1 MALTPPRSTAE
12 TLDSQDALAR
22 KRDEFFI
29 EEGTIYLDGN
39 SLGPAPKSVF
49 DSIDRTMRDE
59 WAKGLI
65 RSHNTAG
72 WFMLTDTLGN
82 RIAQLLGAGEG
93 EIVVC
98 DTTSLNIYKTL
109 HAALS
114 MQPGRRKIVAE
125 GTSFPTNLYMAE
137 GVQSTLEGT
146 TLALEGRDGDRIE
159 DMIDADTAVVM
170 LNHVD
175 YRSGVIRDVKALTRL
190 AHERGA
196 LVMVDMCHSAGVIP
210 VDLHDLNVDFAVGCT
225 YKYLN
230 GGPGSPAYA
239 YAAKRHHGKFTQP
252 LSGWHGHAAPF
263 KFEQSY
269 RQGEGARALLCGTQ
283 HTLSMR
289 ALQSGLAV
297 FDDVEITDLYAKGR
311 ALSDLFIQ
319 LVESFA
325 SDFGI
330 GFYSPKDGAL
340 RNGQISLTHAE
351 GGYAIVQALIARGVI
366 GDFRQPNVMRFGF
379 TPLYLRFADVWD
391 AANHLYEV
399 MKTEEWKEDRFNVVN
414 TVT

>member
-1 MALTPPRSTAE
+1 MPIQISRTRAE
-12 TLDSQDALAR
+12 DMDRQDHLAR

-39 SLGPAPKSVF
+39 SLGPAPKAVF
-49 DSIDRTMRDE
+49 DSIDRTMREE

-72 WFMLTDTLGN
+72 WFMLSDTLGDK
-82 RIAQLLGAGEG
+82 IARLLGAGEG

-114 MQPGRRKIVAE
+114 MQPGRKTIVAE

-137 GVQSTLEGT
+137 GVESTLEGV
-146 TLALEGRDGDRIE
+146 TLKLEGRDGDRIE

-175 YRSGVIRDVKALTRL
+175 YRSGVIRDIKALTEL
-190 AHERGA
+190 AHAKGA
-196 LVMVDMCHSAGVIP
+196 MVMVDMCHSAGVIP
-210 VDLHDLNVDFAVGCT
+210 VDLRGLNVDFAVGCT

-239 YAAKRHHGKFTQP
+239 YAAKRHHGKFAQP

-263 KFEQSY
+263 KFEQTY
-269 RQGEGARALLCGTQ
+269 RQAEGARALLCGTQ

-289 ALQSGLAV
+289 ALQSGLEV
-297 FDDVEITDLYAKGR
+297 FDDVTVAELYNKGR

-319 LVESFA
+319 LVEGFA
-325 SDFGI
+325 DEFGI
-330 GFYSPKDGAL
+330 GFYSPKDGAV
-340 RNGQISLTHAE
+340 RNGQVSLTHDT
-351 GGYAIVQALIARGVI
+351 GGYAIIQALIARGVI

-379 TPLYLRFADVWD
+379 TPLYLRFVDIWD
-391 AANHLYEV
+391 AANHLYDV
-399 MKTEEWKEDRFNVVN
+399 MKTEEWTEDRFNVVN

>member
-1 MALTPPRSTAE
+1 MALTPTRSTAE
-12 TLDSQDALAR
+12 ALDSQDPLAH
-22 KRDEFFI
+22 KRDEFFV

-39 SLGPAPKSVF
+39 SLGPAPKAVF
-49 DSIDRTMRDE
+49 DSIDRTMREE

-82 RIAQLLGAGEG
+82 RLARLLGASEG

-125 GTSFPTNLYMAE
+125 GSSFPTNLYMAE
-137 GVQSTLEGT
+137 GVQSTLEGA

-175 YRSGVIRDVKALTRL
+175 YRSGVIRDVKALTKL
-190 AHERGA
+190 AHERCA

-297 FDDVEITDLYAKGR
+297 FDDVEVVDLYAKGR

-325 SDFGI
+325 EDFGI
-330 GFYSPKDGAL
+330 GFYSPKDGTL
-340 RNGQISLTHAE
+340 RNGQVSLTHTE

-379 TPLYLRFADVWD
+379 APLYLRFADAWD

>member
-1 MALTPPRSTAE
+1 MSLQISRQEALD
-12 TLDSQDALAR
+12 LDAQDSLAR

-39 SLGPAPKSVF
+39 SLGPAPKAVF
-49 DSIDRTMRDE
+49 DSIDKTMREE

-72 WFMLTDTLGN
+72 WFMLTDTLGDK
-82 RIAQLLGAGEG
+82 IAHLLGAGDG
-93 EIVVC
+93 ELVVC
-98 DTTSLNIYKTL
+98 DTTSLNVYKTL

-114 MQPGRRKIVAE
+114 MRPDRKTIVAE
-125 GTSFPTNLYMAE
+125 GTSFPTNLYMTE
-137 GVQSTLEGT
+137 GVTSTLKDVNVV
-146 TLALEGRDGDRIE
+146 LEGRDADRIE
-159 DMIDADTAVVM
+159 YLIDENTAVVM
-170 LNHVD
+170 VNHVD
-175 YRSGVIRDVKALTRL
+175 YRSGVIRDLKALTEL

-196 LVMVDMCHSAGVIP
+196 LVVVDLCHSAGVIP

-239 YAAKRHHGKFTQP
+239 YVAKRHHGKFTQP

-263 KFEQSY
+263 KFEQNY

-289 ALQSGLAV
+289 ALQSGLEV
-297 FDDVEITDLYAKGR
+297 FDDVTIDELYVKGR
-311 ALSDLFIQ
+311 SLSDFFVE

-325 SDFGI
+325 DEFGI
-330 GFYSPKDGAL
+330 GFYSPKDSSL
-340 RNGQISLTHAE
+340 RNGQVSLTRDE

-379 TPLYLRFADVWD
+379 APLYLRYVDIWD

-399 MKTEEWKEDRFNVVN
+399 MKADEWKEDRFNVVA

>member
-1 MALTPPRSTAE
+1 MTFQVSRIEAE
-12 TLDSQDALAR
+12 DMDAQDPLAR

-39 SLGPAPKSVF
+39 SLGPAPKAVF
-49 DSIDRTMRDE
+49 DSIDKTMREE

-82 RIAQLLGAGEG
+82 KIANLLGAGDG

-98 DTTSLNIYKTL
+98 DTTSLNVYKTL

-114 MQPGRRKIVAE
+114 MQPGRKTIVAE

-137 GVQSTLEGT
+137 GVESTQAGV
-146 TLALEGRDGDRIE
+146 TLKLEGRDGDRIE
-159 DMIDADTAVVM
+159 DMIDDDTAVVM

-175 YRSGVIRDVKALTRL
+175 YRSGVIRDIKALTEL
-190 AHERGA
+190 AHSRGA
-196 LVMVDMCHSAGVIP
+196 MVMVDMCHSAGVIP
-210 VDLHDLNVDFAVGCT
+210 VDLHDMNVDFAVGCT

-263 KFEQSY
+263 KFEQTY
-269 RQGEGARALLCGTQ
+269 RQADGARALLCGTQ

-289 ALQSGLAV
+289 ALQSGLEV
-297 FDDVEITDLYAKGR
+297 FDDVTVGELYEKGR
-311 ALSDLFIQ
+311 ALSDLFIKQ
-319 LVESFA
+319 VEVFA
-325 SDFGI
+325 DEFGI
-330 GFYSPKDGAL
+330 GFYSPKDGAV
-340 RNGQISLTHAE
+340 RNGQVSLTHDQ

-379 TPLYLRFADVWD
+379 TPLYLRYVDIWD

>member
-1 MALTPPRSTAE
+1 MALQIRREEAQMRDE
-12 TLDSQDALAR
+12 QDALAR

-39 SLGPAPKSVF
+39 SLGPAPKAVF
-49 DSIDRTMRDE
+49 DSIDTTMREE

-72 WFMLTDTLGN
+72 WFMLTDTLGDKL
-82 RIAQLLGAGEG
+82 ADLLGAGAG

-98 DTTSLNIYKTL
+98 DTTSINIYKTL

-114 MQPGRRKIVAE
+114 MQGARKKIVAE

-137 GVQSTLEGT
+137 GVGSIVEGV
-146 TLALEGRDGDRIE
+146 TLALEGRDGARLE
-159 DMIDADTAVVM
+159 DMIDEDTAVVM

-175 YRSGVIRDVKALTRL
+175 YRSGVIRDIKSVTEL
-190 AHERGA
+190 AHAKGA
-196 LVMVDMCHSAGVIP
+196 MVLVDMCHSAGVIP

-239 YAAKRHHGKFTQP
+239 YVAQRHHGKFTQP

-263 KFEQSY
+263 RFEQNY

-297 FDDVEITDLYAKGR
+297 FDDVEVADLYAKGR
-311 ALSDLFIQ
+311 DLSDLFIT
-319 LVESFA
+319 LVEGFA
-325 SDFGI
+325 DEFGI
-330 GFYSPKDGAL
+330 GFYSPKDGTL
-340 RNGQISLTHAE
+340 RNGQVSLTHDT

-379 TPLYLRFADVWD
+379 TPLYLRFVDVWD

-399 MKTEEWKEDRFNVVN
+399 MKTEEWKEPRFNVVN

>member
-49 DSIDRTMRDE
+49 DSIDRTMREE

-82 RIAQLLGAGEG
+82 RIARLLGAGEG

-137 GVQSTLEGT
+137 GVQSTLEGA

-159 DMIDADTAVVM
+159 DMIDADSAVVM

-340 RNGQISLTHAE
+340 RNGQVSLTHSE

>member
-1 MALTPPRSTAE
+1 MALTPTRNAAVA
-12 TLDSQDALAR
+12 LDSQDPLAH

-39 SLGPAPKSVF
+39 SLGPAPKAVF
-49 DSIDRTMRDE
+49 DSIDRTMREE

-72 WFMLTDTLGN
+72 WFMLTDTLGD
-82 RIAQLLGAGEG
+82 RLAQMLGAGEG

-114 MQPGRRKIVAE
+114 IKPGRRKIVAE

-137 GVQSTLEGT
+137 GVRSTLDGA

-159 DMIDADTAVVM
+159 DIIDANTAVVM

-175 YRSGVIRDVKALTRL
+175 YRSGVIRDVKALTKL

-297 FDDVEITDLYAKGR
+297 FDDVKITDLYSKGR
-311 ALSDLFIQ
+311 ALSDLFVQ

-325 SDFGI
+325 DDFGI
-330 GFYSPKDGAL
+330 GFYSPKDGTL
-340 RNGQISLTHAE
+340 RNGQVSLTHAE

-399 MKTEEWKEDRFNVVN
+399 MRTEEWKEDRFNVVN

>member
-1 MALTPPRSTAE
+1 MSLHISREHAE
-12 TLDSQDALAR
+12 MLDKNDPIAR

-49 DSIDRTMRDE
+49 DSIDVTMREE

-72 WFMLTDTLGN
+72 WFMLTDTLGDKLAN
-82 RIAQLLGAGEG
+82 LLGAGQG

-114 MQPGRRKIVAE
+114 MQPNRKRIVAE
-125 GTSFPTNLYMAE
+125 ATSFPTNLYMAE
-137 GVQSTLEGT
+137 GVVSTRKDVSI
-146 TLALEGRDGDRIE
+146 ALEGRDGDTIE
-159 DMIDADTAVVM
+159 DLINEDTAIVM

-175 YRSGVIRDVKALTRL
+175 YRSGVIRDVKAITEL
-190 AHERGA
+190 AHSMGA
-196 LVMVDMCHSAGVIP
+196 MVMVDLCHSAGVIP
-210 VDLHDLNVDFAVGCT
+210 VDLRDLNVDFAVGCT

-289 ALQSGLAV
+289 ALQSGLAI
-297 FDDVEITDLYAKGR
+297 FDDMSVSELYEKGK
-311 ALSDLFIQ
+311 ALSDFFVS
-319 LVESFA
+319 LVDGFA
-325 SDFGI
+325 DEFGV
-330 GFYSPKDGAL
+330 GFYSPKDVNL
-340 RNGQISLTHAE
+340 RNGQVSLTHE
-351 GGYAIVQALIARGVI
+351 TGGYAIVQALIERGVI

-379 TPLYLRFADVWD
+379 APLYLRYVDIWD
-391 AANHLYEV
+391 AANHLHDV
-399 MKTEEWKEDRFNVVN
+399 LKSEEWTQERFNIVA

>member
-1 MALTPPRSTAE
+1 MALIPTRDAAE
-12 TLDSQDALAR
+12 ALDRKDPLAH

-49 DSIDRTMRDE
+49 DSIDRTMREE

-82 RIAQLLGAGEG
+82 RLAQMLGAGEG

-137 GVQSTLEGT
+137 GVQSTLEGA

-175 YRSGVIRDVKALTRL
+175 YRSGVIRDVKALTKL

-252 LSGWHGHAAPF
+252 LSGWHGHAVPF

-297 FDDVEITDLYAKGR
+297 FDDVKITDLYAKGR
-311 ALSDLFIQ
+311 ELSDLFVQ

-325 SDFGI
+325 DDFGI
-330 GFYSPKDGAL
+330 GFYSPKDGTL
-340 RNGQISLTHAE
+340 RNGQVSLTHAE

-399 MKTEEWKEDRFNVVN
+399 MKSEEWREDRFNVVN

>member
-12 TLDSQDALAR
+12 ALDSQDTLAR

-49 DSIDRTMRDE
+49 DSIDRTMREE

-137 GVQSTLEGT
+137 GVQSTLEGA

-175 YRSGVIRDVKALTRL
+175 YRSGVIRDVKALTEL
-190 AHERGA
+190 AHARGA

-311 ALSDLFIQ
+311 ALSDLFVQ

-325 SDFGI
+325 GDFGI

-340 RNGQISLTHAE
+340 RNGQVSLTHGK

-391 AANHLYEV
+391 AASHLYEV

>member
-49 DSIDRTMRDE
+49 DSIDRTMREE

-82 RIAQLLGAGEG
+82 RIARLLGAGEG

-137 GVQSTLEGT
+137 GVQSTLEGA

-159 DMIDADTAVVM
+159 DMIEADTAVVM

-175 YRSGVIRDVKALTRL
+175 YRSGVIRDVKALTEL

-340 RNGQISLTHAE
+340 RNGQVSLTHAE

>member
-1 MALTPPRSTAE
+1 MALTPTRNAAE
-12 TLDSQDALAR
+12 ALDSQDPLAH

-39 SLGPAPKSVF
+39 SLGPAPKAVF
-49 DSIDRTMRDE
+49 DSIDRTMREE

-72 WFMLTDTLGN
+72 WFMLTDTLGD
-82 RIAQLLGAGEG
+82 RLAQMLGAGEG

-137 GVQSTLEGT
+137 GVRSTLDGA

-159 DMIDADTAVVM
+159 DMIDANTAVVM

-175 YRSGVIRDVKALTRL
+175 YRSGVIRDVKALTKL

-297 FDDVEITDLYAKGR
+297 FDDVNITDLYSKGR
-311 ALSDLFIQ
+311 ALSDLFVQ

-325 SDFGI
+325 DDFGI
-330 GFYSPKDGAL
+330 GFYSPKDGTL
-340 RNGQISLTHAE
+340 RNGQVSLTHAE

-399 MKTEEWKEDRFNVVN
+399 MRTEEWKEDRFNVVN